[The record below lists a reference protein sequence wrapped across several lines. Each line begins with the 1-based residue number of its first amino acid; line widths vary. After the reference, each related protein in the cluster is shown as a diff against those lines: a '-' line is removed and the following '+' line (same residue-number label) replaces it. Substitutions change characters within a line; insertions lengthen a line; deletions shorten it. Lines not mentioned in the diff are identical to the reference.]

1 MRKTRSPPKPRN
13 RTVVQ
18 CVDSAHSVKAVIV
31 NKNDRELAVYFPSGA
46 EMLLQ
51 RASPQKKLYVCRIG
65 LLEFVSDGWP
75 IV

>member
-1 MRKTRSPPKPRN
+1 MRKTRSPPKPKN

-18 CVDSAHSVKAVIV
+18 CTDSEQRVKAVIV
-31 NKNDRELAVYFPSGA
+31 NKSENELTVHFPSGA
-46 EMLLQ
+46 EMLLS
-51 RASPQKKLYVCRIG
+51 RPTPQKKLYVCRIG